1 MKVPEN
7 LVSGL
12 VLLPGSEA
20 AFYLT
25 FYGRGRRAVSRIRA
39 LKAMLSFIRM
49 LPLNS
54 VIP

>member
-7 LVSGL
+7 LVSGT
-12 VLLPGSEA
+12 VLLPDSEA
-20 AFYLT
+20 ALHLT
-25 FYGRGRRAVSRIRA
+25 FYGRGRRAISWIRA
-39 LKAMLSFIRM
+39 LKAMIAFIRM